1 MTIQQAATLA
11 AILMMGCGKTQ
22 PNPEENSTKP
32 VPKNSTHLEPK
43 PKYANSPAE
52 ATPPDPPLKNPTSKP
67 KPPKISIWDAARTG
81 DAEAIRQHLASGTDL
96 NAKDEGGWV
105 PLHGAS
111 GSGHKEIVKLLLTN
125 GSHANL
131 PALSGKTALDYA
143 SRAGHKETA
152 DLLRKHGGKTRAE
165 LNAEG
170 KK

>member
-11 AILMMGCGKTQ
+11 ALLMMGCGKTQ
-22 PNPEENSTKP
+22 PAPEENTAKP
-32 VPKNSTHLEPK
+32 APKNSTHLEPK
-43 PKYANSPAE
+43 PKSVDSTAE
-52 ATPPDPPLKNPTSKP
+52 ATPPDQPLKNRGAKP

-81 DAEAIRQHLASGTDL
+81 DAESLRQHLASGMDI

-111 GSGHKEIVKLLLTN
+111 GSGHKEIVKLLLTS
-125 GSHANL
+125 GADANL
-131 PALSGKTALDYA
+131 PALSGKTALDYT
-143 SRAGHKETA
+143 SRAGHKETS